1 MPIKIT
7 KAVAYTL
14 QSKRFNRL
22 MSLLSEQLPLAV
34 HLRDDATFDNYHPGD
49 NALILEELRRQGAG
63 GERYIYLFGGQGS
76 GKSHLLQAACH
87 QATELGG
94 VAVYLPLKDLLTYD
108 PAVLFEGLDQV
119 QLVCLDDIDQ
129 VVGDPVWDRA
139 LFKLFNELADN
150 HSNLLIAANN
160 TVAEL
165 SIGLPDLTS
174 RLSWGTVF
182 HIYTLNDQQ
191 RLDILRLRAQSR
203 GMDLSDDVAQYIY
216 SRCQRDTNS
225 LISVVQTLDKVSLQ
239 EKRRLTMP
247 FVKDVLGW

>member
-1 MPIKIT
+1 M
-7 KAVAYTL
+7 
-14 QSKRFNRL
+14 
-22 MSLLSEQLPLAV
+22 
-34 HLRDDATFDNYHPGD
+34 
-49 NALILEELRRQGAG
+49 
-63 GERYIYLFGGQGS
+63 
-76 GKSHLLQAACH
+76 
-87 QATELGG
+87 
-94 VAVYLPLKDLLTYD
+94 AVYLPLKDLLTYD